1 MCKEQLT
8 KICIHRAEGIHIP
21 HRDRN
26 IFQRKPL
33 QLADPALMCLQRH
46 KGGLRLYNRMPGRTG
61 QCIAVPG
68 GTCRG
73 VGKAAGCKQYLRGV
87 IPLAILRF
95 HAAQALLLH
104 KQLRHA
110 AL

>member
-46 KGGLRLYNRMPGRTG
+46 KGGLR
-61 QCIAVPG
+61 
-68 GTCRG
+68 
-73 VGKAAGCKQYLRGV
+73 
-87 IPLAILRF
+87 
-95 HAAQALLLH
+95 AL
-104 KQLRHA
+104 
-110 AL
+110 